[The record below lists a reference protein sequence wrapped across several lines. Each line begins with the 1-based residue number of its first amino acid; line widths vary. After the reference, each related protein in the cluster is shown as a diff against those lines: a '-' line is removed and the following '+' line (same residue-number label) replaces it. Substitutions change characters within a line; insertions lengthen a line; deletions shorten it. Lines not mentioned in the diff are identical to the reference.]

1 MGVQIKELKKARLVP
16 NEPTYRLVDEN
27 GEPLEVTL
35 IYKNCSNGEGY
46 EQNLLIRQDLQ
57 LGEVYDVMKQYGV
70 EVTNLEKYAE
80 K

>member
-27 GEPLEVTL
+27 GKPLEVTL
-35 IYKNCSNGEGY
+35 IYKNFSKGEGY

-57 LGEVYDVMKQYGV
+57 LEEVYDVMKQYGV
-70 EVTNLEKYAE
+70 EVTNLEEYAE
-80 K
+80 R

>member
-1 MGVQIKELKKARLVP
+1 
-16 NEPTYRLVDEN
+16 
-27 GEPLEVTL
+27 L
-35 IYKNCSNGEGY
+35 IWKNCSNGEGY

-70 EVTNLEKYAE
+70 EVTNLEEYAE

>member
-1 MGVQIKELKKARLVP
+1 MAVQIKELKKARLVP

-27 GEPLEVTL
+27 GKPLEVTL
-35 IYKNCSNGEGY
+35 IYKNFSKGEGY

-57 LGEVYDVMKQYGV
+57 LGEVYDVMKQYGI
-70 EVTNLEKYAE
+70 EVTNIKDHT

>member
-1 MGVQIKELKKARLVP
+1 MSVQIKELKKARLVP

-27 GEPLEVTL
+27 GKPLEVTL
-35 IYKNCSNGEGY
+35 IYKNFSKGEGY

-57 LGEVYDVMKQYGV
+57 LGEVYDVMKQYGI
-70 EVTNLEKYAE
+70 EVTNIKDYT

>member
-16 NEPTYRLVDEN
+16 NDPTYRLVDEN
-27 GEPLEVTL
+27 GEPLEVFL
-35 IYKNCSNGEGY
+35 VWKNPQNGERY

-57 LGEVYDVMKQYGV
+57 LREVYDVMKQYGV
-70 EVTNLEKYAE
+70 EVTNLEEYAE

>member
-16 NEPTYRLVDEN
+16 NDPNYRLVDEN

-35 IYKNCSNGEGY
+35 IYKNFSKGEGY

-70 EVTNLEKYAE
+70 EVTNLKEYAG

>member
-1 MGVQIKELKKARLVP
+1 MGIQIKELKKAKLVP

-27 GEPLEVTL
+27 GKPLEVTL
-35 IYKNCSNGEGY
+35 IYKNFSKGECY

-70 EVTNLEKYAE
+70 EVTNIKDYT

>member
-27 GEPLEVTL
+27 EKPLEVTL
-35 IYKNCSNGEGY
+35 IYNNRSNGEGY

-57 LGEVYDVMKQYGV
+57 LEEVYDVMKQYRV
-70 EVTNLEKYAE
+70 EVTNLEEYAG

>member
-1 MGVQIKELKKARLVP
+1 MGVQIKELKKAKLVP
-16 NEPTYRLVDEN
+16 NEPTYRLVDEI
-27 GEPLEVTL
+27 GKPLEVTL
-35 IYKNCSNGEGY
+35 ILKNSSNGDRY

-70 EVTNLEKYAE
+70 EVTNIKDYT